1 MGKGRSSI
9 HDFSVT
15 LKCRVPFE
23 MCAML
28 GPGKEVLIGSMEGRG
43 FYGLDGDLMK
53 TFSVLSKSYVL
64 V

>member
-1 MGKGRSSI
+1 
-9 HDFSVT
+9 
-15 LKCRVPFE
+15 

-28 GPGKEVLIGSMEGRG
+28 GPGKEVLIGSIEGRG

-53 TFSVLSKSYVL
+53 TFSVSSKSYVL